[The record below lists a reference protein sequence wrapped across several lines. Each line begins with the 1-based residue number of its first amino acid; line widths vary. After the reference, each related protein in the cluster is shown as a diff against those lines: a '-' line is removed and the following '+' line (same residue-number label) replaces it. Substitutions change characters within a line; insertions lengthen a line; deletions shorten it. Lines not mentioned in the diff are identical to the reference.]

1 MDLRVELKFPGVRAR
16 RFLFRNLGRRYHF
29 GGGEKGSLKGSIK
42 VFERPTLLNDP
53 GMLDGPPHQQATG
66 EYPESGTSPQG
77 QVPLYPQNHARRELL
92 SYEQLP
98 SGLASNGP
106 PIPGISYLSQELT
119 PYLTIGFPLSNLTLC
134 CCG

>member
-16 RFLFRNLGRRYHF
+16 FLFRNLGRRYHF
-29 GGGEKGSLKGSIK
+29 GEGEKGSLKGSIK
-42 VFERPTLLNDP
+42 VFEKPTLLNDP
-53 GMLDGPPHQQATG
+53 GMLDGPPTNS
-66 EYPESGTSPQG
+66 ECPESGTSPQG

-106 PIPGISYLSQELT
+106 PISGISYLSQELT
-119 PYLTIGFPLSNLTLC
+119 PYLIIGFPLFNLTLC